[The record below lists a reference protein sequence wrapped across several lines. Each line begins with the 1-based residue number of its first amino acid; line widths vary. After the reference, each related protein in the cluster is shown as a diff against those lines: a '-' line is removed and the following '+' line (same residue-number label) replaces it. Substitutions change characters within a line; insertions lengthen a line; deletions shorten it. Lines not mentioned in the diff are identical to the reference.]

1 MWLDIILEI
10 VKVNLKS
17 KIKMDKLTKFN
28 GSFLNENQI
37 EANLSLMLE

>member
-17 KIKMDKLTKFN
+17 KFTIDTLTKFN
-28 GSFLNENQI
+28 GSCLNENQI
-37 EANLSLMLE
+37 EANLSLMLK